1 MKSLKHFLAFA
12 FALLGMLTAQAQIN
26 SCPAPVAQPATNIS
40 STGVTIDWFVQSP
53 IPSAN
58 TLLMRYRPVN
68 TVSWISAAP
77 ASKPVVLSGLAPATT
92 YEWQIA
98 QVCSS
103 STGTAVLSPYS
114 NIILFTTLSSNTT
127 CPTPG
132 GLLTDSITASSARVS
147 WSPVTGAAGY
157 LVRYRPAGSTTWT
170 SINTAGNARVLT
182 GLNPGTAYEWQ
193 VQTFCGTSN
202 TNVSA
207 WSAIVTFTTQPTTS
221 PCPVPTG
228 LMTDSITSSTARVYW
243 TPAPGAIGYTVRYR
257 PLGSLSWLSASST
270 TASRKLTGLLAGTQ
284 YEWQVQTVCSSN
296 TSSGS
301 TSAFSPYALFTTTA
315 NVGCPVPAG
324 LITTAIGPS
333 SVTLVWGATGA
344 SEYRVRYRRAG
355 TTTWTT
361 VVSTS
366 NQRTLTGLLSASSYE
381 WQVRGVCVST
391 TGTSVFSN
399 WSVSV
404 FFTTTA
410 ATACNTPT
418 GLMADSITNTS
429 ARISW
434 QAVQGVSGYQ
444 LNYRAAGSA
453 TWIWVAV
460 SGNARVL
467 SGLNPATTYE
477 CRVRSV
483 CATASNTASN
493 SAWSPS
499 ITFTTAP
506 LVVVFPNPLVASG
519 TLRLSSPS
527 MTPVQVRVLDFSG
540 ELLWKTVLPAGTQE
554 SPIDLSEL
562 HNGLYL
568 IEVNAEG
575 LMQRTRVEVRK

>member
-1 MKSLKHFLAFA
+1 MKALQLLIAFA
-12 FALLGMLTAQAQIN
+12 FALLSVVTAQAQIN

-40 STGVTIDWFVQSP
+40 STSATIDWFVQSP
-53 IPSAN
+53 VPSAN
-58 TLLMRYRPVN
+58 TMLMRYKPVN
-68 TVSWISAAP
+68 TITWISTAP
-77 ASKPVVLSGLAPATT
+77 GSKPVVVSGLNPSTT

-132 GLLTDSITASSARVS
+132 GLLTDSISASSARVS

-207 WSAIVTFTTQPTTS
+207 WSVIITFTTQQSTS

-228 LMTDSITSSTARVYW
+228 LQTDSISSSSARVYW

-270 TASRKLTGLLAGTQ
+270 TASRKLTGLLTGTQ

-315 NVGCPVPAG
+315 NVGCLVPAG
-324 LITTAIGPS
+324 LITTAIGQNS
-333 SVTLVWGATGA
+333 ATLVWGPTGA
-344 SEYRVRYRRAG
+344 SEYRVRYRRTG
-355 TTTWTT
+355 TSTWTT

-381 WQVRGVCVST
+381 WQVRSLCTSA
-391 TGTSVFSN
+391 TGSAVFSN
-399 WSVSV
+399 WSVSM
-404 FFTTTA
+404 FFTTTQ
-410 ATACNTPT
+410 ATACNTPS
-418 GLMADSITNTS
+418 GLLADSITNTT
-429 ARISW
+429 ARITW
-434 QAVQGVSGYQ
+434 QPVQGISSYQ
-444 LNYRAAGSA
+444 LNYRLAGSS
-453 TWIWVAV
+453 TWTWVAV
-460 SGNARVL
+460 TGTVRTL
-467 SGLNPATTYE
+467 SGLNPASTYE

-483 CATASNTASN
+483 CPSSSNTTSA
-493 SAWSPS
+493 SAWSAS

-506 LVVVFPNPLVASG
+506 LVVVFPNPLAPSG
-519 TLRLSSPS
+519 SLRLSSPS
-527 MTPVQVRVLDFSG
+527 VTPIQVRVMDITG
-540 ELLWKTVLPAGTQE
+540 EVLWKTSLPAGTQE
-554 SPIDLSEL
+554 HPIDLSEL
-562 HNGLYL
+562 QNGLYL
-568 IEVNAEG
+568 IEVNSDG
-575 LMQRTRVEVRK
+575 LVQRTRVEVRK